1 MAWLVFSVL
10 DTNNSVINRNQKR
23 LV

>member
-10 DTNNSVINRNQKR
+10 DTNNSVINRNQRR